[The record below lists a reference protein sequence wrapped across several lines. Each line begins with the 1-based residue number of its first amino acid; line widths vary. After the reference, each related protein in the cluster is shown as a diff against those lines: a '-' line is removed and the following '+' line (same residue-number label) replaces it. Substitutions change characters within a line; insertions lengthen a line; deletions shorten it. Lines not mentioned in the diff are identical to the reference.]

1 VEVLEVV
8 VQAVVGQSCEV
19 AVAPWLGRAMV
30 TLHRDLMALL
40 KSGTFYS
47 VIQDQRPEDQ
57 GPQGVRKLWTRQAA
71 SQGWIVGGSGRTGR
85 RGWPSSQDCECQVG
99 RVLLAAA

>member
-1 VEVLEVV
+1 MV

-19 AVAPWLGRAMV
+19 AVVPWLGREMV
-30 TLHRDLMALL
+30 TLHRDLMAL
-40 KSGTFYS
+40 SRFGTFYL
-47 VIQDQRPEDQ
+47 VIQGQRPEDQ
-57 GPQGVRKLWTRQAA
+57 GPQAVRKLWTTQAV